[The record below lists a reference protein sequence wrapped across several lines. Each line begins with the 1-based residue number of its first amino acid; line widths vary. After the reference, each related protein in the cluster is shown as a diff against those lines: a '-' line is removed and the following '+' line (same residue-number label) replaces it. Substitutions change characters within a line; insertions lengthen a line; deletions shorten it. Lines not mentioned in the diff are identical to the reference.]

1 VILSGCH
8 FQQLEIEMKRRTL
21 NLPDDLADV
30 VTTMADSE
38 DRNVNNMLVVLIKE
52 AIANRDIAG
61 GAPWRG

>member
-21 NLPDDLADV
+21 NLPDDLADA
-30 VTTMADSE
+30 VTTMAGSE

>member
-21 NLPDDLADV
+21 NLPDDLADA
-30 VTTMADSE
+30 VTTMAGSE
-38 DRNVNNMLVVLIKE
+38 DRNVNNMIAVLLNE
-52 AIANRDIAG
+52 ALDNRDIAG